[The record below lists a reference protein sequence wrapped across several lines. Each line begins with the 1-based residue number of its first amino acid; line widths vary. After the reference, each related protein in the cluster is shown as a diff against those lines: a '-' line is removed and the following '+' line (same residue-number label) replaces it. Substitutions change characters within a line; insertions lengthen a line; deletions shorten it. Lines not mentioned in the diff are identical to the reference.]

1 MADLRHRHVILMLE
15 ERMKAMATTQV
26 SSYHWQHT
34 ASQYAAFDAGGR
46 GVLGTSPAPERPP
59 IWSGDVLICSSFLP
73 ALMGMLE
80 RRPTP

>member
-1 MADLRHRHVILMLE
+1 MILMLE

-34 ASQYAAFDAGGR
+34 ASQYAALDAGGR

-59 IWSGDVLICSSFLP
+59 IWSGDGEAGKKAHPVELVNSEKGGITFLCKP
-73 ALMGMLE
+73 
-80 RRPTP
+80 